1 MSTEMPLARYFAFV
15 GATLIALLFV
25 ADAYLP
31 KLPDAPATTTA
42 TDLSVIRIHSDRKLP
57 DRVVF
62 DTSIPT
68 IAPAQTVM
76 AQASVATPAKA
87 DGTSAN
93 ARTRDAF
100 AQLTPSD
107 LKNTDLKSSDVK
119 SSDVKTAELKTTD
132 TKKPDQPQPR
142 KRKVAKK
149 HVGPP
154 TMLVA
159 QQPQFGWFATKIW

>member
-1 MSTEMPLARYFAFV
+1 MLFA
-15 GATLIALLFV
+15 

-31 KLPDAPATTTA
+31 KLPDAPVTTAAA

-62 DTSIPT
+62 DTSAPT
-68 IAPAQTVM
+68 IVPAPTVV
-76 AQASVATPAKA
+76 AQASAPAKA
-87 DGTSAN
+87 DSPSAN
-93 ARTRDAF
+93 VRTRDAF

-107 LKNTDLKSSDVK
+107 VKSSDVK

-132 TKKPDQPQPR
+132 ARTQDPSLPK

>member
-15 GATLIALLFV
+15 GATLLALLFV

-31 KLPDAPATTTA
+31 KPPDAPATTSA
-42 TDLSVIRIHSDRKLP
+42 TDLTVIRIRSDRKLP

-68 IAPAQTVM
+68 ISPTQTVM

-87 DGTSAN
+87 DGLSAN
-93 ARTRDAF
+93 VRTRDAF
-100 AQLTPSD
+100 AQLTPA
-107 LKNTDLKSSDVK
+107 DLKSSDVK

>member
-1 MSTEMPLARYFAFV
+1 MSTEMPLARYFVFV
-15 GATLIALLFV
+15 GATLLALLFV

-68 IAPAQTVM
+68 ISPAQTVM
-76 AQASVATPAKA
+76 AQASAATPAKA
-87 DGTSAN
+87 DGLSAN
-93 ARTRDAF
+93 TRTRDAF
-100 AQLTPSD
+100 AQLTPS
-107 LKNTDLKSSDVK
+107 DLKSSDVK